1 VAVFVAAAVPVPVTS
16 ITVSGAGGAATI
28 TTNNGTLQMA
38 AAVLPAN
45 ATNPAVTWSVAPGT
59 GSATISA
66 GGLLRAT
73 GNGTVTVTATA
84 NDGSGVIGTLNINIS
99 GQSGNLATPI
109 PVLNPAMLVLLALAL
124 GGMAFWRRR
133 RV

>member
-1 VAVFVAAAVPVPVTS
+1 MFVAAAPVPVTN

-28 TTNNGTLQMA
+28 TTNNGTLQMS

-45 ATNPAVTWSVAPGT
+45 ATNPTVTWSVVNGT
-59 GSATISA
+59 GSATITA

-84 NDGSGVIGTLNINIS
+84 NDGSGVVGTFLITIS
-99 GQSGNLATPI
+99 GQSGYLGATAI
-109 PVLNPAMLVLLALAL
+109 PMLNPAMLILLALAL
-124 GGMAFWRRR
+124 GGMALQQRRR
-133 RV
+133 RK